1 MNPTHARETK
11 LRRRIRLWTWVMIG
25 GLVVSGVTAL
35 PLQTE
40 LEMLARWLGAEHLA
54 PEQAASGFVKWILLV
69 RDALHATNAQFP
81 FLAYGT
87 DWLAFAH
94 LVIALAFVGP
104 LRHPVRN
111 AWLFTF
117 GMMASVLIIPW
128 AHITGEVRDIPI
140 YWRLIDCSFA
150 VGGFIPCWLCA
161 RWTRELERTVAARMN
176 EDSRR

>member
-1 MNPTHARETK
+1 MTARENQ
-11 LRRRIRLWTWVMIG
+11 LRRRLRCWTWLLII

-40 LEMLARWLGAEHLA
+40 LELLARWCEAGEFSPA
-54 PEQAASGFVKWILLV
+54 QATSGFVKWILIV
-69 RDALHATNAQFP
+69 RDGLRETNAKFP

-94 LVIALAFVGP
+94 IVIAIAFVGA

-111 AWLFTF
+111 LWLFQF
-117 GMMASVLIIPW
+117 GMIVSVLIIPW
-128 AHITGEVRDIPI
+128 ALITGEVRGIPI

-150 VGGFIPCWLCA
+150 LGGFIPCWLCG
-161 RWTRELERTVAARMN
+161 RWARELARTHMEARR
-176 EDSRR
+176 EGDF

>member
-1 MNPTHARETK
+1 MNPTQARETQ
-11 LRRRIRLWTWVMIG
+11 LRRRIRLWTWVMII
-25 GLVVSGVTAL
+25 GLVLSGVTAL

-40 LEMLARWLGAEHLA
+40 LEMLARWLGAENLT

-69 RDALHATNAQFP
+69 RDALQTTNAKFP

-94 LVIALAFVGP
+94 LIIALAFVGP

-117 GMMASVLIIPW
+117 GMIASVLIIPW
-128 AHITGEVRDIPI
+128 ALITGEVRDIPI

-150 VGGFIPCWLCA
+150 LGGFIPCWLCH
-161 RWTRELERTVAARMN
+161 RWARELEQMRAAHLRL
-176 EDSRR
+176 D